1 MHFSPLTKYTFD
13 ELKNIYEKYS
23 ETNVLP
29 GDAVLIENYKNTYP
43 ITEYDIVR
51 KTSISFVSSS
61 YF

>member
-1 MHFSPLTKYTFD
+1 MTKYTFG
-13 ELKNIYEKYS
+13 ELKNIYEKYL

-51 KTSISFVSSS
+51 KIKLN
-61 YF
+61 